1 MQQANMTTEQKQQ
14 YDTAALDLIG
24 ELENARD
31 PLEIL
36 TVAAKWVDDPDI
48 FAWMILPIAREHTE
62 ISLVSTYP
70 LPKGNISALIDDFVY
85 AVGGTASAYGAD
97 VASPDVIEIKQ
108 KALHQTGSGGPM
120 EEQVFNDVGI
130 FTRGKLHAVVRVCSS
145 RAGEDITSS
154 VQRIAKIIGPYVD
167 ACLLAQK
174 DKGRRESDR
183 DAGGL
188 DTQAFRAKLEHEIND
203 VRQNPREVSL
213 LRIKLQRT
221 PEPISATDLE
231 RAYAVARALVEQTVR
246 GADVVGMISDTDIG
260 ILMPNT
266 GPRKALIGAMRIADA
281 LSNHPG
287 VTQHLE
293 HFVGV
298 SGWAISGSDVDGL
311 LMETELAATQAQY
324 ATFGAVQL
332 YM

>member
-1 MQQANMTTEQKQQ
+1 MHNAQLTAAQTPQ
-14 YDTAALDLIG
+14 YDAAALDLIG
-24 ELENARD
+24 ELESARD

-36 TVAAKWVDDPDI
+36 TVAAQWINDPDI
-48 FAWMILPIAREHTE
+48 FAWMMLPIAKNHTE

-70 LPKGNISALIDDFVY
+70 LPKANISALIDDFVY

-97 VASPDVIEIKQ
+97 VASPDVVEIKQ
-108 KALHQTGSGGPM
+108 KALNETGAGGPM
-120 EEQVFNDVGI
+120 AEQVFNDVGI

-145 RAGEDITSS
+145 RAGEEITSS

-167 ACLLAQK
+167 ACLLAQR
-174 DKGRRESDR
+174 DKGRRQSDQES
-183 DAGGL
+183 AGL
-188 DTQAFRAKLEHEIND
+188 DTLAFRTRLEQEIND
-203 VRQNPREVSL
+203 VRQSPREVSL
-213 LRIKLQRT
+213 LRIKLQRVSG
-221 PEPISATDLE
+221 PVSASELE
-231 RAYAVARALVEQTVR
+231 RAYAVARALVEQSVR
-246 GADVVGMISDTDIG
+246 GADVVGMISDSDIG

-293 HFVGV
+293 HFIGV